1 MDDYRF
7 QLRLEIE
14 FVWPANTPL
23 EVRELVGP
31 EHFDAAS
38 PKYRM
43 PFFWR
48 SDGVPATRSW

>member
-1 MDDYRF
+1 MVHRVAYKI
-7 QLRLEIE
+7 EIE
-14 FVWPANTPL
+14 FVWPENTPL